1 MFKAALYKPHM
12 EDEDASEEENSYSKR
27 DQTND
32 LSLKERDYVFSKR
45 FGAGGSKPGS
55 IAL

>member
-1 MFKAALYKPHM
+1 M
-12 EDEDASEEENSYSKR
+12 EDEGASEEENSYSKR

-32 LSLKERDYVFSKR
+32 LTLKERDYVFSKR